1 MKPPIPTH
9 RARRAVR
16 LQDAVCGICQAKLL
30 EGAVWMNNNG
40 ALGPEEVRA
49 GYVLSFQSH
58 PTSAKVTLGY
68 DA

>member
-1 MKPPIPTH
+1 M
-9 RARRAVR
+9 
-16 LQDAVCGICQAKLL
+16 L